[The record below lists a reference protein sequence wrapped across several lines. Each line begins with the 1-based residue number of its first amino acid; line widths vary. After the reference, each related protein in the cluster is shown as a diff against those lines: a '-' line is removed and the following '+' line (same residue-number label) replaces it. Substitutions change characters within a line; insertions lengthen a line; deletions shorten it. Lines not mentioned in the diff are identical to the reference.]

1 MFNSFV
7 KCLLLASELKASEVT
22 KVETGYIYKNR
33 ITFLALPCSL
43 SVLTT
48 QSVRQNLHAFCVLS
62 AAGLKCSSPTGP
74 GNWHEGSTLSCKS
87 DCQFWEDLT
96 SKHLTLFT
104 FKLWDS
110 QSPPGPRFES
120 WKLLLRLSQSWQ
132 ACGFGTCQRYVKQHQ
147 SLCLQEWLRLSFRIS
162 SQRVIHSK
170 SASSN
175 KNAFPESLKI
185 HGN

>member
-48 QSVRQNLHAFCVLS
+48 QSVQQNLHPFCVLS
-62 AAGLKCSSPTGP
+62 AAGLKCSSPTSP
-74 GNWHEGSTLSCKS
+74 GKWHEGSTLSCKS

-104 FKLWDS
+104 FKLRDS
-110 QSPPGPRFES
+110 QSPLAPGLNLENYFYIFHNLDRRVDLEHASGMSNSISPS
-120 WKLLLRLSQSWQ
+120 ASKSDWDYLLGS
-132 ACGFGTCQRYVKQHQ
+132 VPK
-147 SLCLQEWLRLSFRIS
+147 EWLTPNQLVQIKMLFL
-162 SQRVIHSK
+162 RV
-170 SASSN
+170 
-175 KNAFPESLKI
+175 
-185 HGN
+185 